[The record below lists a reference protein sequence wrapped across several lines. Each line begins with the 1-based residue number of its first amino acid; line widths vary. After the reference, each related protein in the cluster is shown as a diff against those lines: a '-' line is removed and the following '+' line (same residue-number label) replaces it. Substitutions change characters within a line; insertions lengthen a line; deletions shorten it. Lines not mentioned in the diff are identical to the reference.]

1 MLRGLEREGVYRRL
15 LRLQR
20 GFYLL
25 IRWFGRQGNK
35 VPQDTPSARGKRAVP
50 VRGVGNKTEYSD
62 QLTSL
67 LASNDFRDR
76 MKGIDQLVADCQHN
90 PNMVINTI
98 FPVGATAVPL
108 RRAALSNAAR
118 LFPPV
123 QVFDAFK
130 DRLLESNSKV
140 NLHALESLPKI
151 TSVLKNDMSRVVNIL
166 FPAIVDSHLNS
177 KNNAVYS
184 AAVGAINALVLHL
197 GLYLHARLQPQ
208 LIRLSLL
215 MRCS

>member
-1 MLRGLEREGVYRRL
+1 MTAALLEYSEMVDL
-15 LRLQR
+15 
-20 GFYLL
+20 FVCL
-25 IRWFGRQGNK
+25 IDHQGNK
-35 VPQDTPSARGKRAVP
+35 MPQDTQSAKGKRTVP
-50 VRGVGNKTEYSD
+50 AKGVGNKTEYSE

-98 FPVGATAVPL
+98 FPVRPSIIS
-108 RRAALSNAAR
+108 AAFLVVMNEFR
-118 LFPPV
+118 LVTYFLHSWFFI

-140 NLHALESLPKI
+140 NLHALETLPKI

-166 FPAIVDSHLNS
+166 FPAIVDNHLNS
-177 KNNAVYS
+177 KNNAIYS
-184 AAVGAINALVLHL
+184 AAIGAINALILHL
-197 GLYLHARLQPQ
+197 GIYLHTSVLAD
-208 LIRLSLL
+208 IKSLL
-215 MRCS
+215 VDY